1 MSQHDEVNYQGPN
14 ESMVHT
20 CNHSGRH
27 LDQHVDTSASS
38 DANPPVDHLQMS
50 GNSEKSPLRNQ
61 SSPRRVRYVYKF
73 DEVIINV

>member
-20 CNHSGRH
+20 CSHSGRH
-27 LDQHVDTSASS
+27 LDQHVD

-50 GNSEKSPLRNQ
+50 GNSEESPRRNQ
-61 SSPRRVRYVYKF
+61 SSPIRVRYVHKF